1 MDKPRYQLHIRKDAF
16 KFSAAHMTVFPDGNK
31 EPLHGHNYQVSLNV
45 SLSDA
50 SFKQMVSF
58 SVFKEVVK
66 PLCDA
71 WDEKI
76 LVQGRSPMLKG
87 NFAGTEYEFTL
98 CGKRYVFPADEVAV
112 LDIENISTELLA
124 EEFMKQMLSKL
135 KGKLPAAVLGM
146 EVRVDETNGQGASY
160 FHWFD

>member
-1 MDKPRYQLHIRKDAF
+1 MQKQKYQLHIRKEAL

-45 SLSDA
+45 DLSDA
-50 SFKQMVSF
+50 SFTNMVSF
-58 SVFKEVVK
+58 SVFKDVIK

-76 LVQGRSPMLKG
+76 LVQGKSTYLKG
-87 NFAGTEYEFTL
+87 VTRGAEYEFSL
-98 CGKRYVFPADEVAV
+98 CGKRYVFPADEVVV

-124 EEFMKQMLSKL
+124 EEFMKQMLHKLNGRLSK
-135 KGKLPAAVLGM
+135 AVLGM
-146 EVRVDETNGQGASY
+146 EIRIDETNGQGASY
-160 FHWFD
+160 FHRFE